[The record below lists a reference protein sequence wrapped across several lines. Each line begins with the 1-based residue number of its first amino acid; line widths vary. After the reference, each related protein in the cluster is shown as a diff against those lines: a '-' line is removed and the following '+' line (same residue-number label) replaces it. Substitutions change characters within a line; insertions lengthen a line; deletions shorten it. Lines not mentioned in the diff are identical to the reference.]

1 MGRWLG
7 LDPGERRIGVALSDP
22 SGTIAS
28 PYGFLDVGTELPVAE
43 LADLCMVHDVSCIV
57 IGLPLRLDGSEGPAA
72 GRSRDL
78 GAAIA
83 DQVGVDIVYRDERF
97 TTVTAEAALIEGNV
111 RRSERKTKRDQ
122 VAAAVMLQ
130 GHLDAQQR
138 LDRRDIDGRDGDDQ
152 RPDR

>member
-1 MGRWLG
+1 MGRTLG

-22 SGTIAS
+22 TGTIAS
-28 PYGFLDVGTELPVAE
+28 PYGFLDVGSELPLAEVAE
-43 LADLCMVHDVSCIV
+43 LCTAHDVACIV

-72 GRSRDL
+72 ARSRDL
-78 GAAIA
+78 GEAIA
-83 DQVGVDIVYRDERF
+83 DRVLVDVVYRDERF

-111 RRSERKTKRDQ
+111 RRSERKVKRDQ

-138 LDRRDIDGRDGDDQ
+138 LNGRDRDEGDGEDQ
-152 RPDR
+152 RSDR